1 MHPKNTGRFTNLPN
15 HRTPPS
21 GLTKFVARNPFES
34 DLTNRLHKS
43 VISPSV
49 FKKVTTDPQNSPE
62 FSWSVEELALIKPAK
77 IEEFPVEQIYN
88 VDPDVEL
95 KAQEAIDKFFMTNE
109 IVPSPWES
117 KKKEHK
123 IDIKLNTPKRLIDKS
138 NKLKDFP
145 KMIKKDGACQTTLS
159 LPSILPENV
168 EEALKPYFTFNK
180 NIDNDDANLS
190 TNSLRR
196 KLFFNLTECTDDEE
210 QSSFLVSPIKINLS
224 SMFCKSPPESG
235 MFYNGSPLKK
245 CSRKM
250 QRYGTPIQFSENLS
264 PNISSIPD
272 IQDTSVDD
280 IKKTRSRPV
289 MKLNFCQSME
299 MSTSESI
306 EVSENNEVSDN
317 LTINEENSNKSNN
330 DHENTKTDITVE
342 MNSVVVNSTS
352 LIKDNEKNKIVKDK
366 EDYYNNVKE
375 IKNFPDFSQV
385 YKLENCTSQ
394 QTNIFWGMSEKQS
407 ASNIVQDT
415 GYQTFSMNSTTNLTD
430 SSSAKQKFYNND
442 SSSTKQKF
450 YNNEQFLL
458 FDDEIPLSDWK
469 ENFRNVACS
478 TPSKCNVNEK
488 E

>member
-49 FKKVTTDPQNSPE
+49 FKKVTNPQNSPE

-77 IEEFPVEQIYN
+77 IEEFPIEQIYN

-117 KKKEHK
+117 KRKEHK

-145 KMIKKDGACQTTLS
+145 KLIKKDGACQTTLS
-159 LPSILPENV
+159 LPSKLPENV

-210 QSSFLVSPIKINLS
+210 QSSFLVSPIKMNLS

-235 MFYNGSPLKK
+235 MFYYGSPLKK

-250 QRYGTPIQFSENLS
+250 QRHGTPIQFSENLS
-264 PNISSIPD
+264 PNISSIRD
-272 IQDTSVDD
+272 IQDTSIDD
-280 IKKTRSRPV
+280 IKKTPRSRPV

-306 EVSENNEVSDN
+306 EVSENNKVPDN
-317 LTINEENSNKSNN
+317 LSINEENSNKSNN

-366 EDYYNNVKE
+366 EEYHNNVKE
-375 IKNFPDFSQV
+375 IKNFPNFSQV

-430 SSSAKQKFYNND
+430 SSSAKQKFYNN
-442 SSSTKQKF
+442 
-450 YNNEQFLL
+450 EQFLL

-469 ENFRNVACS
+469 ENFKNVACS

-488 E
+488 G